1 MHEPSGARRLHPLRG
16 RAAGAARRRAEREAP
31 PPATSAR
38 LSAAHAPSSPLSSAL
53 RAAARLR
60 LRGHGGGLCGDGA
73 GSGASFFSS
82 RSRAGIGRAGV
93 RAGPEPE
100 GGAVPALRI
109 PGAAARSRHLHLP
122 RGTGERPGE
131 AGGAG
136 RRAPPG
142 GGAVTRCSP
151 QLLLPAMRKKA
162 AATADG
168 SDGDVVREHWLV
180 RDMFSFENVGF
191 TRDVGNVKFL
201 VCADCEAGPIGWH
214 CVDDKDSFYV
224 ALERVAHE

>member
-1 MHEPSGARRLHPLRG
+1 MLAAAQPSLPLQCTLQNRLPFG
-16 RAAGAARRRAEREAP
+16 FFTEKC
-31 PPATSAR
+31 SAR
-38 LSAAHAPSSPLSSAL
+38 PVEASYSN
-53 RAAARLR
+53 REQK
-60 LRGHGGGLCGDGA
+60 
-73 GSGASFFSS
+73 SG
-82 RSRAGIGRAGV
+82 
-93 RAGPEPE
+93 
-100 GGAVPALRI
+100 
-109 PGAAARSRHLHLP
+109 
-122 RGTGERPGE
+122 
-131 AGGAG
+131 
-136 RRAPPG
+136 
-142 GGAVTRCSP
+142 
-151 QLLLPAMRKKA
+151 KKA